1 MTEIYLQK
9 GNPML
14 HSIHENTMALK
25 FYRKESNVF
34 DSDTT
39 MVTRGGTSRSKL
51 VLLFLVLLLGA
62 GLIFAGIRFLS
73 LNSAPSSSNSASTS
87 LTPTPFAT
95 AVPEEPTPT
104 TEVTPTGP
112 TGKPTPTSKLSSK
125 ITPTPTTST
134 KPTTLSIEILNGS
147 GQGGVAGTAASALK
161 KLGYKI
167 TGTGN
172 ADTFNFVGYTIKIK
186 KSKSSELPTLK
197 KDVATL
203 GTVTDSLTTLPESS
217 DADAQV
223 IVGK

>member
-1 MTEIYLQK
+1 
-9 GNPML
+9 
-14 HSIHENTMALK
+14 MALK

-39 MVTRGGTSRSKL
+39 MVTRSGTSRSKL

-73 LNSAPSSSNSASTS
+73 LNNGANSSSTTTVG

-95 AVPEEPTPT
+95 SVPETPTPT
-104 TEVTPTGP
+104 VITTPTP
-112 TGKPTPTSKLSSK
+112 TGKPGKT
-125 ITPTPTTST
+125 TPTPTISSKVTPTPTGST
-134 KPTTLSIEILNGS
+134 KPTTMSIEILNGS
-147 GQGGVAGTAASALK
+147 GQSGVAGTAASAMK
-161 KLGYKI
+161 KLGYSI
-167 TGTGN
+167 SGTGN

-186 KSKSSELPTLK
+186 KSKSAQLPVLK

-217 DADAQV
+217 DADAQI

>member
-1 MTEIYLQK
+1 M
-9 GNPML
+9 
-14 HSIHENTMALK
+14 K
-25 FYRKESNVF
+25 FYRKDAHIF

-39 MVTRGGTSRSKL
+39 MVTRSGTSRSKL

-73 LNSAPSSSNSASTS
+73 LNGTGNDASTLTS

-95 AVPEEPTPT
+95 AAPVPTGEPTPT
-104 TEVTPTGP
+104 GTGD
-112 TGKPTPTSKLSSK
+112 T
-125 ITPTPTTST
+125 TPTPTTSSKVT
-134 KPTTLSIEILNGS
+134 PTPTGKAVALKLEILNGS
-147 GQGGVAGTAASALK
+147 GHSGVAGTASTSLR
-161 KLGYKI
+161 KLGYSI
-167 TGTGN
+167 IGTGN
-172 ADTFNFVGYTIKIK
+172 ADSFTFVGYTIKIK
-186 KSKSSELPTLK
+186 KSKSSQLPQLK

>member
-1 MTEIYLQK
+1 
-9 GNPML
+9 
-14 HSIHENTMALK
+14 MALK

-39 MVTRGGTSRSKL
+39 MVTRSGTSRSKL
-51 VLLFLVLLLGA
+51 VLLFLILLLGA

-73 LNSAPSSSNSASTS
+73 LNNGTPQGSLSN

-95 AVPEEPTPT
+95 AVPESPTPT
-104 TEVTPTGP
+104 MPEVSG
-112 TGKPTPTSKLSSK
+112 
-125 ITPTPTTST
+125 TPTPTE
-134 KPTTLSIEILNGS
+134 KPGKTTPTPTVSAKVSLTPTGGAKAAALTIEILNGS
-147 GQGGVAGTAASALK
+147 GQSGVAGTAASAMK
-161 KLGYKI
+161 KLGYTI

-172 ADTFNFVGYTIKIK
+172 ADTFTYVGYTIKIK
-186 KSKSSELPTLK
+186 KTKSAGLTQLK

>member
-1 MTEIYLQK
+1 
-9 GNPML
+9 
-14 HSIHENTMALK
+14 MALK

-39 MVTRGGTSRSKL
+39 MVTRPGTSRSKL

-73 LNSAPSSSNSASTS
+73 LNKGTGTPNNSVAS

-95 AVPEEPTPT
+95 AAPEAPTPT
-104 TEVTPTGP
+104 IEMTVTPTGKA
-112 TGKPTPTSKLSSK
+112 GKT
-125 ITPTPTTST
+125 TPTPTTST
-134 KPTTLSIEILNGS
+134 KVTPTPTGAAKTAPMSIEILNGS
-147 GQGGVAGTAASALK
+147 GQAGVAGTAASGMK
-161 KLGYKI
+161 KLGYSI
-167 TGTGN
+167 SGTGN

-186 KSKSSELPTLK
+186 KSKSTQLAQLK

-203 GTVTDSLTTLPESS
+203 GTVTDSLITLPESS
-217 DADAQV
+217 DADAQL